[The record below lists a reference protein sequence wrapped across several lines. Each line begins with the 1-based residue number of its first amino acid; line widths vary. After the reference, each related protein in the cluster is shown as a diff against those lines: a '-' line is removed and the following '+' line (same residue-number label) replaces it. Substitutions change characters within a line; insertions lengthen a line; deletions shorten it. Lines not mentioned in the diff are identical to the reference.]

1 MPFQKFR
8 PIKQFGRYNT
18 LMFRDFNRRNNLK
31 DAHVLQIDP
40 EIKQAGIKIQNPLSR
55 DFFKQFEKKNENAA
69 FPLHLRKKSQ
79 GFLLGDLPPTDEKLL
94 GDAFDT

>member
-1 MPFQKFR
+1 MPFQKFK

-55 DFFKQFEKKNENAA
+55 DFFKQFEKKDEDAA
-69 FPLHLRKKSQ
+69 FPLHLRKKSLKVL
-79 GFLLGDLPPTDEKLL
+79 FYCY
-94 GDAFDT
+94 

>member
-40 EIKQAGIKIQNPLSR
+40 EIKQAKIKIQNPLSK
-55 DFFKQFEKKNENAA
+55 DFFKQFEKKDENAA
-69 FPLHLRKKSQ
+69 FPLHLRKKTLKDHPLYKTQ
-79 GFLLGDLPPTDEKLL
+79 NCYYLKEQKV
-94 GDAFDT
+94 